1 LKVNLSNP
9 RVIVISKGVR
19 LMKKIKVG
27 IIGTGFIGP
36 THIEAIRRIGFVDVV
51 GLAET
56 SQDVADKKAAELGIL
71 KSFGDYR
78 EMLNDPEIEVVH
90 NCTPNHVHFEINKEI
105 ILAGK
110 HVISEKP
117 LAMNRKE
124 SAELLALAEK
134 HGVVHG
140 VNFNYRQHASI
151 QNLKA
156 MIEKG
161 NLGKVNLIHGSY
173 LQDWLLYETDYNW
186 RLAPEVGGKS
196 RAVAD
201 IGSHWCDTVQFVTGK
216 QIVEVFADL
225 ATVVP
230 VRKKPK
236 QAVASFSTQIVK
248 ELEYVDVPIQTEDYA
263 SVLVRFNDGSR
274 GVFTVSQVSAGRK
287 NKLSFEINGSQSSV
301 FWNQEE
307 PEKLWIGHRDKANE
321 VLMADPALFLEEART
336 AIHYPGGHNQGWPD
350 ALKNMMLNFYTFV
363 RDGKRLKTDK
373 PNFATFEDGHLSMC
387 ITDAI
392 LESHKE
398 QKWVLVQTSK
408 EVPA

>member
-1 LKVNLSNP
+1 
-9 RVIVISKGVR
+9 
-19 LMKKIKVG
+19 MEKIKVG

-36 THIEAIRRIGFVDVV
+36 THIEAIRRLGFVEVV

-56 SQDVADKKAAELGIL
+56 TQEMAEKKTAELGIP
-71 KSFGDYR
+71 KAYGDYR
-78 EMLNDPEIEVVH
+78 EMLQDPEIKVVH
-90 NCTPNHVHFEINKEI
+90 NCTPNHLHFAINKEI

-110 HVISEKP
+110 HVVSEKP
-117 LAMNRKE
+117 LAMNSEE
-124 SAELLALAEK
+124 SAELLELAEK
-134 HGVVHG
+134 HGIVHA

-151 QNLKA
+151 QNLQAK
-156 MIEKG
+156 ITNG
-161 NLGKVNLIHGSY
+161 DLGKVNLVLGSY

-216 QIVEVFADL
+216 KIVEVFADL

-230 VRKKPK
+230 VRKKPIGK
-236 QAVASFSTQIVK
+236 VATFGEQT
-248 ELEYVDVPIQTEDYA
+248 LEDMEYEDVPINTEDYA
-263 SVLVRFNDGSR
+263 SVLVRFEDGSR

-287 NKLSFEINGSQSSV
+287 NRLSFEINGSHSSV

-321 VLMADPALFLEEART
+321 LLLADPTLFTAEARS
-336 AIHYPGGHNQGWPD
+336 AIHHPGGHNEGWPD
-350 ALKNMMLNFYTFV
+350 ALKNMMLNFYSFV
-363 RDGKRLKTDK
+363 REGKSLKIDK
-373 PNFATFEDGHLSMC
+373 PKFATFVDGHISMC

-392 LESHKE
+392 LESHQL
-398 QKWVLVQTSK
+398 QKWVKVQASK
-408 EVPA
+408 GVLA

>member
-1 LKVNLSNP
+1 
-9 RVIVISKGVR
+9 
-19 LMKKIKVG
+19 MEKIKVG

-36 THIEAIRRIGFVDVV
+36 THIEAIRRLGFVEVV

-56 SQDVADKKAAELGIL
+56 NLETAQKKAAELGIP
-71 KSFGDYR
+71 KAYGDYR
-78 EMLNDPEIEVVH
+78 EMLRDSEIQVIH
-90 NCTPNHVHFEINKEI
+90 NCTPNHLHFSINKEI

-110 HVISEKP
+110 HVVSEKP
-117 LAMNRKE
+117 LAMDSKE
-124 SAELLALAEK
+124 SAELVALAKK

-140 VNFNYRQHASI
+140 VNFNYRQHASV
-151 QNLKA
+151 QNLRAKIA
-156 MIEKG
+156 KG
-161 NLGKVNLIHGSY
+161 DLGRVNLVHGSY

-216 QIVEVFADL
+216 KIVEVFADL

-236 QAVASFSTQIVK
+236 TNVATFGAQSTEKI
-248 ELEYVDVPIQTEDYA
+248 EYEDVPINTEDYA
-263 SVLVRFNDGSR
+263 SVLFRFEDGSR

-287 NKLSFEINGSQSSV
+287 NRLSFEIDGSENSV

-307 PEKLWIGHRDKANE
+307 PEKLWIGHRGKPNE
-321 VLMADPALFLEEART
+321 ILLADPALFTSEAIS
-336 AIHYPGGHNQGWPD
+336 AIHHPGGHNEGWPD
-350 ALKNMMLNFYTFV
+350 ALKNMMLNYYTFI
-363 RDGKRLKTDK
+363 REGKDPLKDK
-373 PNFATFEDGHLSMC
+373 PNFATFEDGHVSMT

-392 LESHKE
+392 LESNE
-398 QKWVLVQTSK
+398 QQKWVKVQVTQ
-408 EVPA
+408 EELA